1 MQIVQKESLLRF
13 VEVIC
18 RHGRW
23 SSVSRNLSLRHFP
36 TPVISTR
43 TRDSRTDGS
52 KNQSFSIII
61 KYFLTCWSQPVSLDF
76 ANGYL
81 NEHMCCK
88 CSCTYASA
96 QWGRSKEAA
105 KQGGKDRVEL
115 SLPCS
120 QPDPSLF
127 TVARHDLRINILVE
141 RTIGGLVVIK
151 TLTSIRPGSLRW
163 EALGQKHAGDPSSK
177 PMWPSGDLSCKQG
190 NRDPFP
196 LWRTCDLSD
205 FLQKLVGS
213 LQILKIWE
221 QAN

>member
-43 TRDSRTDGS
+43 TWDSRTDGS
-52 KNQSFSIII
+52 KIQSFSIII
-61 KYFLTCWSQPVSLDF
+61 IYFLICWSQPVSLDF
-76 ANGYL
+76 VNGYL
-81 NEHMCCK
+81 GEHMCCK

-96 QWGRSKEAA
+96 QRGPSKEAR
-105 KQGGKDRVEL
+105 KDRVEL

-141 RTIGGLVVIK
+141 RTFGGLVVIK

-177 PMWPSGDLSCKQG
+177 TMWPSGNLSCKQG
-190 NRDPFP
+190 NRDSISP
-196 LWRTCDLSD
+196 L
-205 FLQKLVGS
+205 
-213 LQILKIWE
+213 
-221 QAN
+221 